1 MLISIQVGTDKK
13 AFYNGGYFNVPT
25 RPRDPLNIKRPQFS
39 TVRELV
45 RLTRL
50 HLK

>member
-25 RPRDPLNIKRPQFS
+25 RDPLNIKRPQFS